1 MDLDAILARRPA
13 LALVDELAH
22 TNVPGSR
29 HPKRW
34 QDIEELL
41 DAGIDVYTTLNIQ
54 HLESLNDIVARI
66 TGVRVRETMPDK
78 VLELADEIELIDLP
92 PEELIAA
99 AAARQGLCPRRRSPA
114 PSRTSSPRAT

>member
-1 MDLDAILARRPA
+1 MDLDGVLARRPQ

-22 TNVPGSR
+22 TNVADSR

-34 QDIEELL
+34 QDVEELL

-66 TGVRVRETMPDK
+66 SGVRVRETLPDK

-92 PEELIAA
+92 PEELIDAA
-99 AAARQGLCPRRRSPA
+99 APGQGLRRTTRSPA